1 MAESVLAQLAGS
13 GVLGI
18 FLVLVLLA
26 LRQKDADFKAEAK
39 ARIDDAQR
47 MLTLAMTL
55 QKDVTLAVNALTEI
69 VEKWERRE
77 EDRERMAQEIRLR
90 APSTPQEFT
99 PPGPPTRVR

>member
-26 LRQKDADFKAEAK
+26 LRQKDGDFKAEAK
-39 ARIDDAQR
+39 ARIEDSQR
-47 MLTLAMTL
+47 MLALAMTL
-55 QKDVTLAVNALTEI
+55 QKDVTTAVAALTEI

-77 EDRERMAQEIRLR
+77 EDRERMALEATRPT
-90 APSTPQEFT
+90 AP
-99 PPGPPTRVR
+99 VRR